1 MNELQD
7 KKRTILLDVF
17 QKGVTKLLDEAKV
30 PQREHLKV
38 IAALADRVNAHKR
51 DMQIHAEYMA
61 RHEGV
66 VRNHERQIQ
75 DWDNTSRHLLSI
87 THLKGEKGESIKGE
101 PGKDGAS
108 VDTREV
114 VSKVLAL
121 LRIPEDG
128 KDGKDAVIDED
139 KIVGKLIKKLQDG
152 KTLDLS
158 HIKGAQTFIKDGV
171 KYKVEELMH
180 GAGSSAGAAG
190 LGYLPITS
198 GTIDNANTVFTFSKS
213 PTIVVVNGASYINGA
228 GVTISGITATLD
240 NPANTGGSVY
250 GLG

>member
-7 KKRTILLDVF
+7 KKRVLLLDVF
-17 QKGVTKLLDEAKV
+17 QKGVTKLLDEAKI

-38 IAALADRVNAHKR
+38 VAALAERVNAHKR
-51 DMQIHAEYMA
+51 DMQIYAEYMA

-66 VRNHERQIQ
+66 MRNHDRQIQ
-75 DWDNTSRHLLSI
+75 DWDNTSRHLLSV
-87 THLKGEKGESIKGE
+87 THLKGEKGDSIKGE

-121 LRIPEDG
+121 LRVPEDG

-180 GAGSSAGAAG
+180 GAGTGNASGSGINPQV
-190 LGYLPITS
+190 PI
-198 GTIDNANTVFTFSKS
+198 GTIDSSNKTFVCTGLVKVAFVDGNPDSGAVITGATNS
-213 PTIVVVNGASYINGA
+213 TIVYSQPPQNYVFA
-228 GVTISGITATLD
+228 L
-240 NPANTGGSVY
+240 
-250 GLG
+250 